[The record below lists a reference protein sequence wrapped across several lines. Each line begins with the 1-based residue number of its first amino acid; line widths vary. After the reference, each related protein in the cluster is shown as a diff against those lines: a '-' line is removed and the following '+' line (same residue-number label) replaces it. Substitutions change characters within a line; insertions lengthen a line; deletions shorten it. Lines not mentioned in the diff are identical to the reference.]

1 VTRKTITAGTS
12 AWIVFA
18 AALAAHLTSL
28 LNGFAN
34 DDTLIVPLN
43 RVVTGGSWYQALL
56 GPYWQIAREG
66 AGLYRPVTIGSFTL
80 EWRLWGGS
88 PLGFHVAN
96 ILLHGLVTLLV
107 LVLLRR
113 LLPAVPALV
122 GALWF
127 ALQPVHVEAVANVV
141 GRSELLAAA
150 YFLAAC
156 LLYVDGAAWE
166 GARRAGRLAGLC
178 VLYLLA
184 VGSKEIAATLPAV
197 LVLLEAAR
205 VGEEP
210 LRRRLG
216 RQLPVYVSLLAM
228 LATYVLLRWAVLGTV
243 LGEVPAPWFRGAG
256 QGARVLTALTL
267 WIQYLRLM
275 VLPLSLSSDYAP
287 GVVSV
292 ATGVTPAVV
301 TGAAILVAWVAL
313 AAWTWRRTRPI
324 GLGLTWFLL
333 TILPV
338 SNLLFPTGMLVAERT
353 LYLPSVGGALAVGGI
368 VIVALRHVP
377 KGRARFV
384 PPAAGIVLSALF
396 LWRCETR
403 GPTWAST
410 GTVVSTL
417 LREHPESYVSMR
429 IEAGQFARV
438 GDTARAAE
446 AYEKAIGLAPGL
458 YSLLVEAGGFYLNA
472 HREDRGAQLLKEA
485 IQLRPAQPTAYVLL
499 AGQRL
504 RLGDGRDAHR
514 IALQGLARS
523 GPSADLWA
531 LVSESYIAK
540 GDLEAAV
547 RARRAA
553 LGVDPSSAPNWG
565 RLADLLEAL
574 GRKEEAAAARA
585 QAVTLR
591 RGASSGR

>member
-1 VTRKTITAGTS
+1 VAAVT
-12 AWIVFA
+12 
-18 AALAAHLTSL
+18 AHLTSL

-43 RVVTGGSWYQALL
+43 GVVTGGNWGQALL

-88 PLGFHVAN
+88 PLGFHAVN
-96 ILLHGLVTLLV
+96 VLLHGLVTLLV
-107 LVLLRR
+107 LALLRR
-113 LLPAVPALV
+113 VLPAVPALV

-141 GRSELLAAA
+141 GRSELLAATF
-150 YFLAAC
+150 FLAAC
-156 LLYVDGAAWE
+156 LLYLDGTAWE
-166 GARRAGRLAGLC
+166 GGRRGARLAGLC

-184 VGSKEIAATLPAV
+184 LGSKEIAATLPAV

-210 LRRRLG
+210 LRRRLA

-243 LGEVPAPWFRGAG
+243 LGEVPAPWFRGVG
-256 QGARVLTALTL
+256 QGARILTALSL

-324 GLGLTWFLL
+324 GLGLTWVLV

-338 SNLLFPTGMLVAERT
+338 SNLMFPTGMLVAERT
-353 LYLPSVGGALAVGGI
+353 LYLPSAGGALVVGGFAL
-368 VIVALRHVP
+368 VALHRVP
-377 KGRARFV
+377 AGRARFLL
-384 PPAAGIVLSALF
+384 PAAGIVLSAFF
-396 LWRCETR
+396 LWRSESR

-410 GTVVSTL
+410 GAVMSTL
-417 LREHPESYVSMR
+417 VREHPESYVSLR
-429 IEAGQFARV
+429 IEAGQLARA
-438 GDTARAAE
+438 GDTARAAR
-446 AYEKAIGLAPGL
+446 AYETAMELAPGL
-458 YSLLVEAGGFYLNA
+458 YSLLVEAGGFYLKA
-472 HREDRGAQLLKEA
+472 HEERRAAASLTEA
-485 IQLRPAQPTAYVLL
+485 IAVRPAQPAAYVLL

-523 GPSADLWA
+523 GSSADLWA

-553 LGVDPSSAPNWG
+553 LAVDPSSARDWG
-565 RLADLLEAL
+565 RLADLLQAL
-574 GRKEEAAAARA
+574 NRPEEAAAARA
-585 QAVTLR
+585 RATTLR
-591 RGASSGR
+591 EGGRSSR